1 MLFFA
6 NTAEPDQMAS
16 DKASDQDP
24 HCFPFFLKVH
34 GFGRML
40 QVNRM
45 KLGKGVFQNSRAKS
59 FITTSTTT
67 KCLGDLET
75 YDA

>member
-1 MLFFA
+1 
-6 NTAEPDQMAS
+6 MAS

-24 HCFPFFLKVH
+24 HCFPFILKVH
-34 GFGRML
+34 GFDRML
-40 QVNRM
+40 QVDGM

-67 KCLGDLET
+67 KYLGD
-75 YDA
+75 